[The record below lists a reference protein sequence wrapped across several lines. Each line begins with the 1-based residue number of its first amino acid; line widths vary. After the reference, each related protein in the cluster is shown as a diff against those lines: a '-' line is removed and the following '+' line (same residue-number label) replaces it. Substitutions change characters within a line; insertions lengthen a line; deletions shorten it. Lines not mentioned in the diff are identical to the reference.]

1 MCKLLGATA
10 IGVAIAFIVSFTV
23 FPSRAL
29 GQVQRLM
36 ATSLER
42 MANLSFHVL
51 GQLCEVTPPPLL
63 CKHLGWPAGLHGT
76 SAVHACC
83 QNVSNMESSPSP

>member
-1 MCKLLGATA
+1 MAKLLATTA

-29 GQVQRLM
+29 GMLQRLM

-42 MANLSFHVL
+42 LANLSFQVL
-51 GQLCEVTPPPLL
+51 GALVEVRRH
-63 CKHLGWPAGLHGT
+63 C
-76 SAVHACC
+76 
-83 QNVSNMESSPSP
+83 